1 MTRTKLKRLSKVKEL
16 PNVFSLETA
25 ERQNTIQEYFKSKNI
40 FTLEI
45 GCGHGD
51 YSVELAQK
59 YPQRNF
65 VGLDIKGARVF
76 QGAMKAIHQKLGNVA
91 FIIGKAEKLNEI
103 FPAKSIEEIYIAFP
117 DPHIRRTNQNRRLIS
132 PNFLKIYKDL
142 LIASGIIHFK
152 TDNQSLYEYT
162 LRIISS
168 AATATAFTL
177 NLLLTAGLKTTQ
189 AIKISVT
196 DCTSCFQTEIIMKTM
211 SSAKTARVLLLCTP
225 KM

>member
-51 YSVELAQK
+51 YSVELAQR

-76 QGAMKAIHQKLGNVA
+76 QGAMKAIDQKLDNVA

-103 FPAKSIEEIYIAFP
+103 FPPKSIEEIYIAFP
-117 DPHIRRTNQNRRLIS
+117 DPHVRRTNQKRRLIS

-142 LIASGIIHFK
+142 LIASGIILFK
-152 TDNQSLYEYT
+152 TDNQSLYEYA
-162 LRIISS
+162 LRIISDFGCDILYS
-168 AATATAFTL
+168 TEHLYKEDDSKDHSSIITIYE
-177 NLLLTAGLKTTQ
+177 KHY
-189 AIKISVT
+189 IKEGRKIKYI
-196 DCTSCFQTEIIMKTM
+196 CF
-211 SSAKTARVLLLCTP
+211 RF
-225 KM
+225 